1 MRRLWIATGLIVCLL
16 LGLSAP
22 VTAHAIDDN
31 WSVLLDKSARLSFT
45 EVQAQ
50 RSRFQPMDRQAFTLP
65 ASPQAIWLKVDIPAL
80 ASPHWL
86 WLTAFVGANL
96 LQYSL
101 SNFCPLALL
110 LKKLGLPEQ
119 TACLQK

>member
-1 MRRLWIATGLIVCLL
+1 MTIERAIRFFAGCMILL
-16 LGLSAP
+16 SLALG
-22 VTAHAIDDN
+22 
-31 WSVLLDKSARLSFT
+31 
-45 EVQAQ
+45 
-50 RSRFQPMDRQAFTLP
+50 
-65 ASPQAIWLKVDIPAL
+65 ASE
-80 ASPHWL
+80 SPLFVSQYWL